1 MSVLDYHCIGLFRAE
16 EFEFHWWDH
25 AFNKAAKN
33 ITVGENSEGDI
44 LVDMKLDKTDLSTK
58 KIRKKMMKQVRKQLY
73 SNFVKSGTLTGGK
86 MEDENREDQFEEISK
101 DLSKIKE
108 LSDDQLVAACGGL
121 TAHKGGRHGLNMKAK
136 LDRVAEA
143 EREFMEKYGGGITS
157 SNDAVETE
165 KVKKEKKTTHK
176 EISMDGNCSRVKK
189 RKKDTHIE
197 LDEEVIITPKKKKKK
212 DKDIELL
219 EEVINMNLHKK
230 KKKKDKD
237 VEALE
242 EVINMNLHK
251 KKKKKKS
258 KSEK

>member
-1 MSVLDYHCIGLFRAE
+1 
-16 EFEFHWWDH
+16 
-25 AFNKAAKN
+25 
-33 ITVGENSEGDI
+33 
-44 LVDMKLDKTDLSTK
+44 MKLDKTDLSTK

-143 EREFMEKYGGGITS
+143 EREFMEKYGGGLTS
-157 SNDAVETE
+157 SNDTVETE

-230 KKKKDKD
+230 KKKKDKE
-237 VEALE
+237 VVALE
-242 EVINMNLHK
+242 EVYVNLHK

>member
-1 MSVLDYHCIGLFRAE
+1 
-16 EFEFHWWDH
+16 
-25 AFNKAAKN
+25 
-33 ITVGENSEGDI
+33 
-44 LVDMKLDKTDLSTK
+44 MKLDKTDLSTK

-86 MEDENREDQFEEISK
+86 MEDENQEDQFEEISK

-157 SNDAVETE
+157 SKDVVETE
-165 KVKKEKKTTHK
+165 KVKEKKTTHK

-251 KKKKKKS
+251 KKKKKS